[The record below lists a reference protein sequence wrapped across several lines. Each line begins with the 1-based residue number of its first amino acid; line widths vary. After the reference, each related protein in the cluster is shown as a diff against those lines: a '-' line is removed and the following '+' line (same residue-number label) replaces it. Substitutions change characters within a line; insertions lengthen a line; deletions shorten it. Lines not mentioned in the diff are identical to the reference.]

1 MRSPGGSW
9 DVVSS
14 AGRIDEI
21 LAASDAAYQEVDRIP
36 DRDGLTFMNGYYVNC
51 SAVFVDMRESS
62 KLGESYRRPTLAKL
76 YRVYISELVALFNA
90 DPLCKDLNIHG
101 DAVWAVFDSPYKT
114 NIDDVFSRAVMAR
127 SLIDVLNCR
136 LVRYGLAAVTAGVG
150 MSYGR
155 ALMIKAGY
163 KGSAINEVVWMG
175 DVVNEAA
182 HLAHDARRGW
192 AGPPMLMSHVFF
204 SNLNEHNSTLCQT
217 WSGRWG
223 VYQSSAVNTVIHG
236 WLRANCN

>member
-1 MRSPGGSW
+1 MRSSGGAW
-9 DVVSS
+9 NVVTS

-21 LAASDAAYQEVDRIP
+21 LGASDAAYAEVDKIP
-36 DRDGLTFMNGYYVNC
+36 DREGLTYTNGYYVNC
-51 SAVFVDMRESS
+51 SAVFVDMRDSS
-62 KLGESYRRPTLAKL
+62 KLAERHRRPTLAKL
-76 YRVYISELVALFNA
+76 YRAYISELVALFNA
-90 DPLCKDLNIHG
+90 DPLCKEVNIHG
-101 DAVWAVFDSPYKT
+101 DAVWGVFDSPYKS
-114 NIDDVFSRAVMAR
+114 NIDDIFSRAVMAR

-136 LVRYGLAAVTAGVG
+136 LARYSIAAIAAGVG

-163 KGSAINEVVWMG
+163 KGSAIDEVVWMG

-192 AGPPMLMSHVFF
+192 AAPPMLMSDVFF
-204 SNLNEHNSTLCQT
+204 SNLNEHNSSLCQP

-223 VYQSSAVNTVIHG
+223 VYQSSAINTIIDD
-236 WLRANCN
+236 WLTANCG